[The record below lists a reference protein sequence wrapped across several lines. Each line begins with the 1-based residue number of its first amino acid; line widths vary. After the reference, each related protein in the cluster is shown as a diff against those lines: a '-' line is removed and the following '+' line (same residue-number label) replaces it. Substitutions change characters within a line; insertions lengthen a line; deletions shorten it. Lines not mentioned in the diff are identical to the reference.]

1 LGPVVRDGVSDP
13 PREADTE
20 AVVEPAEAT
29 IVSRLS
35 GVRRIAIVPA
45 LNEAE
50 TVASVVAEIR
60 SFDPDF
66 EVVVVDDGSTDE
78 TAERALEAG
87 AKVLRLPLNLGI
99 GGAMQAGYL
108 YALERGFDI
117 AVQVDGDGQH
127 DPRELGRILEPMLDG
142 KADMVIGT
150 RFAGARTYRAPI
162 GRTMGIRLFAAIV
175 SLRVRQRMTDTT
187 SGFRA
192 VNRRGIHV
200 FAGQYPHD
208 YPEVETVV
216 TAVRGGLRIAEVPV
230 EMRLRSAGRSSIT
243 NAGSVYYVLKVLL
256 ALFIGLLPQGKVVK
270 R

>member
-1 LGPVVRDGVSDP
+1 MRQPL
-13 PREADTE
+13 
-20 AVVEPAEAT
+20 PAE
-29 IVSRLS
+29 RLAEL
-35 GVRRIAIVPA
+35 RRIAIVPA

-60 SFDPDF
+60 EVDPELDI
-66 EVVVVDDGSTDE
+66 VVVDDGSTDT

-99 GGAMQAGYL
+99 GGAMQAGYV
-108 YALERGFDI
+108 YALEEGYDI

-127 DPRELGRILEPMLDG
+127 DPRELGRLLEPILNG
-142 KADMVIGT
+142 EADVSIGS
-150 RFAGARTYRAPI
+150 RFAAERTYRPPI
-162 GRTMGIRLFAAIV
+162 GRSIGIRLFAAIV

-192 VNRRGIHV
+192 VNRHGIRV
-200 FAGQYPHD
+200 FAGDYPHD

-216 TAVRGGLRIAEVPV
+216 TAARGGLRIREVPV
-230 EMRLRSAGRSSIT
+230 QMRLRSAGRSSIT
-243 NAGSVYYVLKVLL
+243 NVGSFYYVVKVLL
-256 ALFIGLLPQGKVVK
+256 ALFIGLLPQGKATK

>member
-1 LGPVVRDGVSDP
+1 MAKEETAAVTERD
-13 PREADTE
+13 PRLA
-20 AVVEPAEAT
+20 
-29 IVSRLS
+29 RL
-35 GVRRIAIVPA
+35 RRLAIVPA

-50 TVASVVAEIR
+50 TIALVVGEIR

-66 EVVVVDDGSTDE
+66 EVLVVDDGSTDE
-78 TAERALEAG
+78 TTARALEVG

-108 YALERGFDI
+108 YALEGGYDV

-127 DPRELGRILEPMLDG
+127 DPGELSPLLEPILDDR
-142 KADMVIGT
+142 ADMVIGT
-150 RFAGARTYRAPI
+150 RFAGERTYRPPI
-162 GRTMGIRLFAAIV
+162 GRSLGIRLFAAIV

-192 VNRRGIHV
+192 VNRKGIHV
-200 FAGQYPHD
+200 FAGDYPHD

-216 TAVRGGLRIAEVPV
+216 TASRGGLRICEVPV
-230 EMRLRSAGRSSIT
+230 QMRLRSAGRSSIS
-243 NAGSVYYVLKVLL
+243 NVGGAYYMIKVLL
-256 ALFIGLLPQGKVVK
+256 ALFIGLLPQGKVTK